1 MCKDIDKDDIVTSGL
16 SSVYDTNLFF
26 ISLLE
31 RAFKVMKNGVCD
43 SNLGCRFIQDF
54 DLCKLDDL

>member
-31 RAFKVMKNGVCD
+31 GAFKVMKNGVC
-43 SNLGCRFIQDF
+43 FIVIAILVA
-54 DLCKLDDL
+54 DLFKILIYAN

>member
-31 RAFKVMKNGVCD
+31 RAFKVMKNGVC
-43 SNLGCRFIQDF
+43 FIVIAILVA
-54 DLCKLDDL
+54 DLFKILIYAN